1 MSKNYKRGTFPKVWP
16 AQLASPAG
24 SWPAVRKPATSLI
37 PIIICV
43 MIGIVSLILGSFLVE
58 PKVKAF
64 SGLQICKPEAK
75 VEAPVEAPKTAK
87 KAAPK
92 AAEAKVEAKADFAT
106 AAIAVAKSKEFVTSS
121 KEETMKSGIDIAV
134 RTWRELGEDDD
145 AIASLLALYYVETR
159 FGVEGKVCRSDTGAC
174 GHFQIVP
181 AVWKKLFGELG
192 DLPSQAKQ
200 LVKIRNHLKGYS
212 PERWKA
218 YYNLSFVGARAAVK
232 SGVLSTY
239 EVKNNQIESEIKA
252 LLK

>member
-24 SWPAVRKPATSLI
+24 SWPAVKKQPESSLI

-43 MIGIVSLILGSFLVE
+43 MIGTAALILGSFLVE

-64 SGLQICKPEAK
+64 SGLQICKPEVKAE

-92 AAEAKVEAKADFAT
+92 AAEAQTDFAA

>member
-16 AQLASPAG
+16 AQLANPAG
-24 SWPAVRKPATSLI
+24 SWPAVKKPATYLI

-43 MIGIVSLILGSFLVE
+43 MIGTAALILGSFLVE

-64 SGLQICKPEAK
+64 SGLQICKPEVKAE
-75 VEAPVEAPKTAK
+75 VEAPVEAPKATAK
-87 KAAPK
+87 K

-106 AAIAVAKSKEFVTSS
+106 AAIAVAKSKEFISSS
-121 KEETMKSGIDIAV
+121 KEEIMKSGIDIAV
-134 RTWRELGEDDD
+134 QTWRELGEDDE

-200 LVKIRNHLKGYS
+200 LVKIRDHLKGYS
-212 PERWKA
+212 PTRWKA
-218 YYNLSFVGARAAVK
+218 YYSLSFVGARAAVK

>member
-1 MSKNYKRGTFPKVWP
+1 MAKEFQRGTFPKVWP

-24 SWPAVRKPATSLI
+24 SWSAVKKQPESSLI

-43 MIGIVSLILGSFLVE
+43 MVGVVTLILGSFLVE
-58 PKVKAF
+58 SKIKGF
-64 SGLQICKPEAK
+64 TGLEICKPEAK
-75 VEAPVEAPKTAK
+75 VEAEIEAPKADVK
-87 KAAPK
+87 P
-92 AAEAKVEAKADFAT
+92 EAKVEAEIDFAA
-106 AAIAVAKSKEFVTSS
+106 AAIAAAKSKEFISSS
-121 KEETMKSGIDIAV
+121 KEEIMKSGITAAV
-134 RTWRELGEDDD
+134 QTWRELGEDDD
-145 AIASLLALYYVETR
+145 NIASLLALYYVETR

-218 YYNLSFVGARAAVK
+218 YYSLSFTGARAAVK

>member
-1 MSKNYKRGTFPKVWP
+1 MSKNYQRGMFPKVWP
-16 AQLASPAG
+16 AQLANPAG
-24 SWPAVRKPATSLI
+24 SWPAVKKQPESSII
-37 PIIICV
+37 PTIICV
-43 MIGIVSLILGSFLVE
+43 MIGIAALILGSFLVE
-58 PKVKAF
+58 PKVKGFA
-64 SGLQICKPEAK
+64 SLQICKPEVE
-75 VEAPVEAPKTAK
+75 VEAPVEAPKATAK
-87 KAAPK
+87 K

-106 AAIAVAKSKEFVTSS
+106 AAIAVAKSKEFISSS
-121 KEETMKSGIDIAV
+121 KEEIMKSGIDIAV
-134 RTWRELGEDDD
+134 QTWRELGEDDE

-200 LVKIRNHLKGYS
+200 LVKIRDHLKGYS
-212 PERWKA
+212 PTRWKA

-239 EVKNNQIESEIKA
+239 EVKNNLIESEIKA
-252 LLK
+252 ILK

>member
-1 MSKNYKRGTFPKVWP
+1 MAKEFQRGTFPKVWP

-24 SWPAVRKPATSLI
+24 SWPVVKKQPESSLI

-43 MIGIVSLILGSFLVE
+43 MVGVVTLILGSFLVE
-58 PKVKAF
+58 SKVKGF
-64 SGLQICKPEAK
+64 TGLQICKPEAK
-75 VEAPVEAPKTAK
+75 VEAEI
-87 KAAPK
+87 
-92 AAEAKVEAKADFAT
+92 DFAA
-106 AAIAVAKSKEFVTSS
+106 AAIAVAKSKEFISSS
-121 KEETMKSGIDIAV
+121 KEEVMKSGIDTAV
-134 RTWRELGEDDD
+134 QTWRELGEDDE
-145 AIASLLALYYVETR
+145 AIVSLLALYYVETR
-159 FGVEGKVCRSDTGAC
+159 FGVDGKVCRSDTGAC

-212 PERWKA
+212 PTRWKA